1 MFSLENNMADNEIR
15 VWGVH
20 TLDDDLFLKKNII
33 AIGWDEMGD
42 LSKIEPSREA
52 FKEYYSN
59 IYKDASPMSVA
70 VSAAIVY
77 RFIHEIKKGDY
88 VVYPSKKDRMV
99 NIGVV
104 TGDYEHCKDRDKY
117 TQQRSVKWE
126 KHIPRIN
133 FSQGALY
140 EIGSFMSVFSIKN
153 FADEFIS
160 LVHNAYDVK
169 IERVYIDELREQ
181 IVNFTRDYII
191 KSLNKH
197 LKGYE
202 MENFVANLLNAM
214 GYKTK
219 VSKQGGDSGIDIVAY
234 KDELPPRI
242 VVQVK
247 SKYEQVKE
255 TTIQSLKGA
264 MSDGDYG
271 LFVTL
276 SDYSKNAK
284 NFLKANPKIR
294 GIDGVELVDL
304 ILKYYEDLSEEY
316 KRIIPLKKVYIPTIN
331 D

>member
-1 MFSLENNMADNEIR
+1 MADNEIR
-15 VWGVH
+15 LWGIH
-20 TLDDDLFLKKNII
+20 TLDNDLFLKENII
-33 AIGWDEMGD
+33 AIGWDDMGD
-42 LSKIEPSREA
+42 LSKIEPTREA
-52 FKEYYSN
+52 FKKYYSD
-59 IYKDASPMSVA
+59 IYKDASAMSVA
-70 VSAAIVY
+70 VSSSIVY
-77 RFIHEIKKGDY
+77 RFVHEIKKGDY

-99 NIGVV
+99 NIGIV
-104 TGDYEHCKDRDKY
+104 TGDYEYCKDRNEY

-126 KHIPRIN
+126 KSISRIN

-153 FADEFIS
+153 FADEFIAS
-160 LVHNAYDVK
+160 LSGRFDIKNENKV
-169 IERVYIDELREQ
+169 ISEISEQ
-181 IVNFTRDYII
+181 IISSTNDFII

-202 MENFVANLLNAM
+202 MEKFVADLLNAM
-214 GYKTK
+214 CYKTTI
-219 VSKQGGDSGIDIVAY
+219 SEQGGDRGIDIVAY

-247 SKYEQVKE
+247 SKYEQVGE
-255 TTIQSLKGA
+255 AVIQSLKGA

-276 SDYSKNAK
+276 SGYTSNAK
-284 NFLKANPKIR
+284 SFLKANPKIR

-316 KRIIPLKKVYIPTIN
+316 KKIIPLKKVYIPASSE
-331 D
+331 